1 MMEHDEIKA
10 LLPLAAV
17 DRLDA
22 DEARALEEHLSGCA
36 ECTAELREYREAAA
50 ALALSLDPASTE
62 ERIWSRLESRL
73 HAAPSPTDAATRD
86 REVKRAARPAGFW
99 RPLAIVMA
107 ASAAAAA
114 IYAAVLTTRF
124 GVLDRQDAKLL
135 AAMSRQITQLQDELA
150 SAESEVATFH
160 RVLDYRSRLEKILMQ
175 PDLHL
180 TRLEPLP
187 ASPRG
192 AGAIVAVSA
201 ANHAAMIQV
210 SGLAP
215 TPEGKTYELW
225 WITKESGP
233 VAAGLFQ
240 VGANGSIAAPAS
252 PPPAGQRVLACA
264 VTLEPAG
271 GVSKPT
277 GQMYLKGAPG

>member
-1 MMEHDEIKA
+1 MEHEEIKA

-22 DEARALEEHLSGCA
+22 EEARALEEHLAGCT
-36 ECTAELREYREAAA
+36 ECAAELREYREAAA
-50 ALALSLDPASTE
+50 SLATILDPAGTE
-62 ERIWSRLESRL
+62 ERIWNRLEARM
-73 HAAPSPTDAATRD
+73 HPAPQATRAATGD
-86 REVKRAARPAGFW
+86 REAKVAARPARFW
-99 RPLAIVMA
+99 RPLAIAMA

-114 IYAAVLTTRF
+114 IYASVLTVRF

-135 AAMSRQITQLQDELA
+135 AAMSRQITQMQDELA

-160 RVLDYRSRLEKILMQ
+160 RVLDDRAKLQKILMQ

-187 ASPRG
+187 ASPKG

-201 ANHAAMIQV
+201 ANHAAMIQAN
-210 SGLAP
+210 GLPP
-215 TPEGKTYELW
+215 TPDGKTYELW

-252 PPPAGQRVLACA
+252 LPPAGQHLLASA

-277 GQMYLKGAPG
+277 GQMYLKGNPG

>member
-1 MMEHDEIKA
+1 
-10 LLPLAAV
+10 
-17 DRLDA
+17 
-22 DEARALEEHLSGCA
+22 
-36 ECTAELREYREAAA
+36 
-50 ALALSLDPASTE
+50 
-62 ERIWSRLESRL
+62 
-73 HAAPSPTDAATRD
+73 
-86 REVKRAARPAGFW
+86 
-99 RPLAIVMA
+99 
-107 ASAAAAA
+107 
-114 IYAAVLTTRF
+114 
-124 GVLDRQDAKLL
+124 
-135 AAMSRQITQLQDELA
+135 LA

-160 RVLDYRSRLEKILMQ
+160 QVLDDRSKLEKILMQ

-187 ASPRG
+187 ASPRN
-192 AGAIVAVSA
+192 ARAIVAVSA

-210 SGLAP
+210 NGLP
-215 TPEGKTYELW
+215 STPEGKTYELW

-252 PPPAGQRVLACA
+252 IPPAGQHLLACA

-277 GQMYLKGAPG
+277 GQMYLKGTPG

>member
-22 DEARALEEHLSGCA
+22 DEARALEEHLEGCD
-36 ECTAELREYREAAA
+36 ECAAELREYREAAA
-50 ALALSLDPASTE
+50 SLAMSLDPSGVE
-62 ERIWSRLESRL
+62 ERIWSRIESRL
-73 HAAPSPTDAATRD
+73 HPAPLPTRVATSD
-86 REVKRAARPAGFW
+86 RQAKRASRPAGFW
-99 RPLAIVMA
+99 RPAAIVMTVA
-107 ASAAAAA
+107 AAAAA

-124 GVLDRQDAKLL
+124 GVIDRQDAKLL

-150 SAESEVATFH
+150 SAQSEVVTFRH
-160 RVLDYRSRLEKILMQ
+160 VLDDRSKLQKILMQ

-187 ASPRG
+187 ASPKG
-192 AGAIVAVSA
+192 AGAIVVVSA
-201 ANHAAMIQV
+201 ANHAAMIQAN
-210 SGLAP
+210 GLPA

-240 VGANGSIAAPAS
+240 VGANGSIAAPAAV
-252 PPPAGQRVLACA
+252 PPTGQHLLAAA

-277 GQMYLKGAPG
+277 GQMYLKGTPG

>member
-1 MMEHDEIKA
+1 MEHEEIKA

-22 DEARALEEHLSGCA
+22 RALEEHLGGCA
-36 ECTAELREYREAAA
+36 ECEAELREYREAAA
-50 ALALSLDPASTE
+50 SLATSLDPSGIE
-62 ERIWSRLESRL
+62 ERIWNRLEARM
-73 HAAPSPTDAATRD
+73 HPAPSAARAATGD
-86 REVKRAARPAGFW
+86 REAKRAARPARFW

-107 ASAAAAA
+107 ASATTAA
-114 IYAAVLTTRF
+114 IYAAVLTVRF

-135 AAMSRQITQLQDELA
+135 AAMSRQITQLQDEVA
-150 SAESEVATFH
+150 SAQSEVAAFH
-160 RVLDYRSRLEKILMQ
+160 RVLDNRSKLEKILMQ

-201 ANHAAMIQV
+201 ANHAAMIQAD
-210 SGLAP
+210 GLPP
-215 TPEGKTYELW
+215 TPQGKTYELW

-240 VGANGSIAAPAS
+240 VGASGSTAAPAS
-252 PPPAGQRVLACA
+252 MPPAGQHLLASA

-277 GQMYLKGAPG
+277 GQMYLKGNPG

>member
-1 MMEHDEIKA
+1 MEHEEIKA

-22 DEARALEEHLSGCA
+22 DEARALEEHIRGCE
-36 ECTAELREYREAAA
+36 ECALELREYREAAA
-50 ALALSLDPASTE
+50 SLATILDPAGAE
-62 ERIWSRLESRL
+62 ERIWNRLEARM
-73 HAAPSPTDAATRD
+73 HPAASSTRAAAGD
-86 REVKRAARPAGFW
+86 REAKRASRPASLW
-99 RPLAIVMA
+99 RPAAILMGA
-107 ASAAAAA
+107 AAAAAA
-114 IYAAVLTTRF
+114 IYAAVLTVRF
-124 GVLDRQDAKLL
+124 GVLDRQDARLL

-150 SAESEVATFH
+150 SAESEVAAFD
-160 RVLDYRSRLEKILMQ
+160 RVLDDRSKLERILMQ

-187 ASPRG
+187 ASPKG

-210 SGLAP
+210 NGLPP

-225 WITKESGP
+225 WITKESGA

-240 VGANGSIAAPAS
+240 VGASGSIAAPALL
-252 PPPAGQRVLACA
+252 PPAGQHLLASA

-277 GQMYLKGAPG
+277 GQMYLKGNPS